1 MARVKR
7 GIQVRKR
14 HKKIL
19 SLAKGYKLGRSKL
32 FRQAKQA
39 MLKAGQFA
47 YRDRRNKKRDF
58 RRLWIVQLNAA
69 VRLHE
74 LSYSKFIA
82 GLNLAEITLDRKVL
96 SQLSIQEPAA
106 FAKIVEKVK
115 AALAKADAK

>member
-7 GIQVRKR
+7 GIQTHKR

-19 SLAKGYKLGRSKL
+19 SLTKGYKLGRSKL

-69 VRLHE
+69 VRPHE
-74 LSYSKFIA
+74 LSYSQFIN
-82 GLNLAEITLDRKVL
+82 GLALAEITLDRKVL

-106 FAKIVEKVK
+106 FAAVVEKAK
-115 AALAKADAK
+115 AALAKAAAK

>member
-14 HKKIL
+14 HKKL
-19 SLAKGYKLGRSKL
+19 LKLTKGYKLGRNNL

-39 MLKAGQFA
+39 VLKAGQFS

-69 VRLHE
+69 VRGFDI
-74 LSYSKFIA
+74 SYSQFIN
-82 GLNLAEITLDRKVL
+82 GLVLAEITLDRRVL
-96 SQLSIQEPAA
+96 AEMS
-106 FAKIVEKVK
+106 VK
-115 AALAKADAK
+115 APEEFAAVVNKAKTALEKASK

>member
-7 GIQVRKR
+7 GLQARKR

-19 SLAKGYKLGRSKL
+19 GLAKGYKLGRNNI

-39 MLKAGQFA
+39 VLKAGQFA

-69 VRLHE
+69 VRAHDM
-74 LSYSKFIA
+74 SYSNFINGLNKS
-82 GLNLAEITLDRKVL
+82 GLNLNRKVL
-96 SQLSIQEPAA
+96 AEMSIKAPEQ
-106 FAKIVEKVK
+106 FAKVAERVK
-115 AALAKADAK
+115 TALKDA

>member
-19 SLAKGYKLGRSKL
+19 KLTKGYKLGRKKL

-69 VRLHE
+69 ARAHE
-74 LSYSKFIA
+74 MSYSQFIH
-82 GLNLAEITLDRKVL
+82 GLDLAKIDLNRKVL
-96 SQLSIQEPAA
+96 SEMSIQVPEQ
-106 FAKIVEKVK
+106 FAEIAEKVK
-115 AALAKADAK
+115 AALKSEK